1 VPVRALVVT
10 RRRIDQLTAQE
21 ETPMCKSGEHD
32 LSHSIVGDVADTAD
46 ASDVPSMDR
55 IEELVAAN
63 QILFDQG
70 VVDAF
75 GHISVRHD
83 KRPDR
88 FLLARNMAPSRVTAA
103 DIVEFTLD
111 GEAVNAAGRKVYLER
126 FIHGE
131 IYRAR
136 LDVMSVVHSH
146 SHSIVPLSVVKGVH
160 LKAIFHM
167 AGFVGQGAPVFEI
180 REAGGDATDL
190 LISNNALGQALA
202 KHFDGHDIV
211 LMRGH
216 GSTVVGGSIKQAV
229 YRAVYAELNARYQ
242 LQAMQ
247 LGEVTF
253 LTEGES
259 QACIQNVE
267 GQVQRPW
274 DMWLEQACARRS

>member
-1 VPVRALVVT
+1 MC
-10 RRRIDQLTAQE
+10 TADHGQHPIAVE
-21 ETPMCKSGEHD
+21 
-32 LSHSIVGDVADTAD
+32 VADTAL
-46 ASDVPSMDR
+46 PSPAPPREM

-63 QILFDQG
+63 HILFDQG

-83 KRPDR
+83 SRPDR
-88 FLLARNMAPSRVTAA
+88 FLLARNMAPSRVTAE

-111 GEAVNAAGRKVYLER
+111 GEAVNAGGRKVYLER

-131 IYRAR
+131 IFRKR
-136 LDVMSVVHSH
+136 PDVMAVIHSH
-146 SHSIVPLSVVKGVH
+146 SHSIVPLSVVKGMRLRSV
-160 LKAIFHM
+160 FHM
-167 AGFVGQGAPVFEI
+167 AGFIGQGAPVFEI

-190 LISNNALGQALA
+190 LIRSNHLGAALA
-202 KHFDGHDIV
+202 EHFDGHDIV

-247 LGEVTF
+247 LGEVTY

-259 QACIQNVE
+259 QSCVESIE

-274 DMWLEQACARRS
+274 DMWLEQAQSRRR

>member
-1 VPVRALVVT
+1 
-10 RRRIDQLTAQE
+10 
-21 ETPMCKSGEHD
+21 MCPSGQH
-32 LSHSIVGDVADTAD
+32 SHSQPIAVDIADTAD
-46 ASDVPSMDR
+46 ASAAPLR
-55 IEELVAAN
+55 ELIEELVTAN

-88 FLLARNMAPSRVTAA
+88 FLLARNMAPSRVTAE
-103 DIVEFTLD
+103 DVVEFTLD
-111 GEAVNAAGRKVYLER
+111 GEAVNANGRRVYLER

-131 IYRAR
+131 IFRKR
-136 LDVMSVVHSH
+136 PDVMAVIHSH
-146 SHSIVPLSVVKGVH
+146 SHSVVPLSVVKGVR

-167 AGFVGQGAPVFEI
+167 AGFIGQGAPVFEI

-190 LISNNALGQALA
+190 LISNNHLGRALA
-202 KHFDGHDIV
+202 EHFDGHDIV

-229 YRAVYAELNARYQ
+229 YRAVYTELNARYQ

-247 LGEVTF
+247 LGEVIF

-259 QACIQNVE
+259 KACVQNVE

-274 DMWLEQACARRS
+274 DMWLEQARARRN

>member
-1 VPVRALVVT
+1 
-10 RRRIDQLTAQE
+10 
-21 ETPMCKSGEHD
+21 MCTSDHGNQP
-32 LSHSIVGDVADTAD
+32 IAVDVADTAT
-46 ASDVPSMDR
+46 ASVAPSPE
-55 IEELVAAN
+55 IVEELVAAN
-63 QILFDQG
+63 HILFDQG

-88 FLLARNMAPSRVTAA
+88 FLLARNMAPSRVTAE

-111 GEAVNAAGRKVYLER
+111 GEAVNANGRKVYLER
-126 FIHGE
+126 FIHAE
-131 IYRAR
+131 IFRR
-136 LDVMSVVHSH
+136 RPDVMAVIHSH
-146 SHSIVPLSVVKGVH
+146 SHSIVPLSVVKGTR
-160 LKAIFHM
+160 LKAMFHM

-190 LISNNALGQALA
+190 LISNNHLGRALA
-202 KHFDGHDIV
+202 EHFDGHDIV

-216 GSTVVGGSIKQAV
+216 GSTVVGYSIKQAV

-247 LGEVTF
+247 VGEVTY

-259 QACIQNVE
+259 RACVASIE
-267 GQVQRPW
+267 AQVHRPW
-274 DMWLEQACARRS
+274 EMWLEQARARRR

>member
-1 VPVRALVVT
+1 
-10 RRRIDQLTAQE
+10 
-21 ETPMCKSGEHD
+21 MCPSGQH
-32 LSHSIVGDVADTAD
+32 SHSQPIAVDIADTAD
-46 ASDVPSMDR
+46 ASAAPSR
-55 IEELVAAN
+55 ELIEELVTAN

-88 FLLARNMAPSRVTAA
+88 FLLARNMAPSRVTAE

-111 GEAVNAAGRKVYLER
+111 GEAVNANGRKVYLER

-131 IYRAR
+131 IFRKR
-136 LDVMSVVHSH
+136 PDVMAVIHSH
-146 SHSIVPLSVVKGVH
+146 SHSVVPLSVVKGVR

-167 AGFVGQGAPVFEI
+167 AGFIGQGAPVFEI

-190 LISNNALGQALA
+190 LISSNHLGRALA
-202 KHFDGHDIV
+202 EHFDGHDIV

-259 QACIQNVE
+259 QACVQNVE

-274 DMWLEQACARRS
+274 DMWLEQARARRS